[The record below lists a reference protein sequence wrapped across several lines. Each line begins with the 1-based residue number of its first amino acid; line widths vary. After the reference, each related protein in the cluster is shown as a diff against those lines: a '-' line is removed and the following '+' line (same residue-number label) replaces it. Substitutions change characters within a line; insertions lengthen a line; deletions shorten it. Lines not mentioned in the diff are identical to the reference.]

1 MQNNTNSWPHNAHPS
16 PALMNPNYQNEQ
28 VTTSSSRTR
37 PSSSW
42 FLSSSRSSSQ
52 PPSPRRARSSI
63 PSPPTLLTTRQND
76 EEYFLYLETHNR
88 IISQMH
94 ERANG
99 IPNPDINNIGIA
111 TGEES
116 IRQYLILKALDAFSA
131 EEITRIG
138 IFLSRNRLVSLWLQ
152 NLLEDVEEK
161 GKREG
166 KVFGYRWGDIV
177 RELVVGNRIVR
188 GLLTGL
194 LLREVV
200 DERWEIREI
209 LDGGI
214 LERVE
219 SYGDEMR
226 GIGY

>member
-1 MQNNTNSWPHNAHPS
+1 MQNSWPHIAHPN

-28 VTTSSSRTR
+28 VTPSSSKTR

-42 FLSSSRSSSQ
+42 FSSSSSRSTSQ
-52 PPSPRRARSSI
+52 PPSPRRARSST

-116 IRQYLILKALDAFSA
+116 TRQYLIFKALDAFSA
-131 EEITRIG
+131 DEITRIG
-138 IFLSRNRLVSLWLQ
+138 SFLSYNRLVRLWLQ
-152 NLLEDVEEK
+152 NLLDDAEEK

-166 KVFGYRWGDIV
+166 KEFGYRWGDIM

-188 GLLTGL
+188 GVLTGL
-194 LLREVV
+194 LLREVE
-200 DERWEIREI
+200 DGRWEIREI
-209 LDGGI
+209 QDGGI
-214 LERVE
+214 AERVE
-219 SYGDEMR
+219 SYGVEMR
-226 GIGY
+226 GGGY

>member
-1 MQNNTNSWPHNAHPS
+1 
-16 PALMNPNYQNEQ
+16 NEQ

-52 PPSPRRARSSI
+52 PPSPRRARSST

-116 IRQYLILKALDAFSA
+116 VRQYLILKALDAFSA

-166 KVFGYRWGDIV
+166 KVFGYRWVDIV